1 MLITR
6 SAELTTPALSRHPSF
21 SRRGILA
28 FTLPVLIVLGLT
40 LHASYY
46 FLVAGPLCGIIGGLA
61 FGRRWSLPIIL
72 GTCFAMTG
80 GLFALQQDIR
90 TAWFT
95 DVVWVGLASGFL
107 FWCIGACAVMVLP
120 SDLRFRGAMSFAV
133 PGTIGGMIFQ
143 FLYGPAHYLF
153 GLGNFPWEHFALW
166 LIAGAGTGWLLG
178 ADLDRL
184 NQPEQDKSGV
194 LRNSWAIT
202 SIACATIG
210 LLTAVVYFV
219 RYQLPFGLFNSL
231 SPSTAASDWLFGWGV
246 LGGTIGIFAAAKK
259 FGRGW
264 AATGLVLAV
273 ALLVASYRVEAD
285 PWKSRFN
292 ASYAEKLL
300 REQGHSGD
308 AIYTANL
315 ILSQTAL
322 DRNDLAAS
330 KRYLMEA
337 AATTGAKSIEQNGLD
352 TSVVRNLLQRG
363 ERDIV
368 LEYLNRGRTLW
379 PQGVQFIT
387 RWEGQI
393 KAGRMPNF
401 NTRQPGLTQ

>member
-1 MLITR
+1 
-6 SAELTTPALSRHPSF
+6 
-21 SRRGILA
+21 
-28 FTLPVLIVLGLT
+28 
-40 LHASYY
+40 
-46 FLVAGPLCGIIGGLA
+46 
-61 FGRRWSLPIIL
+61 
-72 GTCFAMTG
+72 
-80 GLFALQQDIR
+80 
-90 TAWFT
+90 
-95 DVVWVGLASGFL
+95 
-107 FWCIGACAVMVLP
+107 
-120 SDLRFRGAMSFAV
+120 
-133 PGTIGGMIFQ
+133 FQ
-143 FLYGPAHYLF
+143 FLYGPAHCLF
-153 GLGNFPWEHFALW
+153 GLGDFPYEHFALW

-184 NQPEQDKSGV
+184 NQQESDKPSRV
-194 LRNSWAIT
+194 PNSWAMV
-202 SIACATIG
+202 SIACAAFG
-210 LLTAVVYFV
+210 LITAVIYFV
-219 RYQLPFGLFNSL
+219 RYQLPLGLFNSL

-246 LGGTIGIFAAAKK
+246 LAGTVGIFAVMKK

-264 AATGLVLAV
+264 AATGIVLAV
-273 ALLVASYRVEAD
+273 TLLVASYRVEAD

-300 REQGHSGD
+300 REHAHSGD

>member
-1 MLITR
+1 MRLVLKRFPI
-6 SAELTTPALSRHPSF
+6 
-21 SRRGILA
+21 RGALA

-40 LHASYY
+40 FRSNYY
-46 FLVAGPLCGIIGGLA
+46 FLAAGPLCGIIGGLA
-61 FGRRWSLPIIL
+61 FGPPFRRSWSLPIIL

-133 PGTIGGMIFQ
+133 PGAIAGMIFQ

-153 GLGNFPWEHFALW
+153 GLGDFPYEHFALW

-178 ADLDRL
+178 SDLDRL
-184 NQPEQDKSGV
+184 NYAEQDKP
-194 LRNSWAIT
+194 RNSWAIA
-202 SIACATIG
+202 SIACAAIG
-210 LLTAVVYFV
+210 LVTAVVYFV

-231 SPSTAASDWLFGWGV
+231 SPSSAASDWLFGWGV
-246 LGGTIGIFAAAKK
+246 LAGTIGIFAVMKK

-264 AATGLVLAV
+264 AAAGLALATT
-273 ALLVASYRVEAD
+273 LLVASYRVEAD

-292 ASYAEKLL
+292 ATYAEKLL
-300 REQGHSGD
+300 REHGHSGD

-322 DRNDLAAS
+322 DKNDLPGA

-337 AATTGAKSIEQNGLD
+337 AATTGANTIAQNGLE
-352 TSVVRNLLQRG
+352 TSVARNLLQRG

-379 PQGVQFIT
+379 PQGAQFIT

-401 NTRQPGLTQ
+401 NTRGPGFQN